1 MSLKGYTATFRGAP
15 RLGPLPILHH
25 ESLSTSCPGH
35 LFTHLPHHNPF
46 PSFLL
51 AKLTSPAMAVD
62 LRMRTQ
68 DMTKFH
74 SPTTFL
80 KMKPEQR
87 SEKEVGVGQ
96 GDRQKQ
102 EEQTRQQKHHICVSE
117 SAVRAEVLAP
127 GDLNPGPPPTLGVSW
142 SLLGLSCG

>member
-1 MSLKGYTATFRGAP
+1 MQPHSEGP
-15 RLGPLPILHH
+15 PDLGPSPFFTMNPFLLPALGTP
-25 ESLSTSCPGH
+25 LPTS
-35 LFTHLPHHNPF
+35 PHHYPF

-51 AKLTSPAMAVD
+51 AKLTSPAMVVD

-80 KMKPEQR
+80 KMKPEQPW
-87 SEKEVGVGQ
+87 EKEVGVGQ

-102 EEQTRQQKHHICVSE
+102 EEQRRQQKHHICVSE
-117 SAVRAEVLAP
+117 STVRAEVSAP
-127 GDLNPGPPPTLGVSW
+127 GDINPGPPPTLGVFW